1 MGHMGTTQ
9 GRPRKR
15 IAAALCTV
23 LLVASTAG
31 CTGEPR
37 PPEPDKPPAFTLL
50 ESFSSRMLEEGASA
64 VLIAVKDNGTSW
76 THAAGVRNLET
87 GERAAVSDPVRI
99 GGITESLVAVSV
111 LKLVEEGKLD
121 LDSQVSTYLPEFGSL
136 LHPPGP
142 TTVRQLLTHES
153 GLPDFSVPLLAS
165 GGWEET
171 MNRPLSLE
179 QQLSLAATVPWER
192 RLAQIFNYSRSDYA
206 ALGLIVERLR
216 GQGIGQVLA
225 ADIAQPL
232 GLAATSLGGA
242 QSAAMVHGYIT
253 AGGRQLDTA
262 APAWQSELPSG
273 GAVST
278 VEEVNRFYAAL
289 LQGRLLLPDTVTA
302 MKGGYSQ
309 YYGFALRR
317 WNNTCNNRFYYG
329 LPGDTDGYGMI
340 AMTSEDGS
348 RQLTM
353 SVAYPPAPPTLQL
366 NPLIYE
372 MQDVAQEA
380 LNSLCREN

>member
-1 MGHMGTTQ
+1 MGAMGTSQ
-9 GRPRKR
+9 GRPWKR

-23 LLVASTAG
+23 LLVAPSAG

-37 PPEPDKPPAFTLL
+37 PPEPDKPAAFTLL
-50 ESFSSRMLEEGASA
+50 ESFSARMLAEGAPA
-64 VLIAVKDNGTSW
+64 VVIAVRNQGTSW

-87 GERAAVSDPVRI
+87 REAATVTDPVRI
-99 GGITESLVAVSV
+99 GGITESMVAVSV
-111 LKLVEEGKLD
+111 LKLVQEGKLN
-121 LDSQVSTYLPEFGSL
+121 LDRQASDYLPEFGSV

-142 TTVRQLLTHES
+142 ITVRQLLTHES

-165 GGWEET
+165 GTWEET

-179 QQLSLAATVPWER
+179 QQLALAATLPWER

-206 ALGLIVERLR
+206 ALGLMIQRLR
-216 GQGIGQVLA
+216 GQSLGRVLA

-232 GLAATSLGGA
+232 DLAATSLGGGP
-242 QSAAMVHGYIT
+242 SATMVHGYVT
-253 AGGRQLDTA
+253 VEGKQLDVA
-262 APAWQSELPSG
+262 RPAWQAELPSG
-273 GAVST
+273 GVVST
-278 VEEVNRFYAAL
+278 VEDVNTFYAAL
-289 LQGRLLLPDTVTA
+289 LQGSLLPPDTVTA
-302 MKGGYSQ
+302 MKGAYSQ

-340 AMTSEDGS
+340 TMTSEDGS
-348 RQLTM
+348 RQLTL

-380 LNSLCREN
+380 LNSLCSEN

>member
-1 MGHMGTTQ
+1 MGAMGTSQ
-9 GRPRKR
+9 GRPWKR

-23 LLVASTAG
+23 LLVAPSAG

-37 PPEPDKPPAFTLL
+37 PPEPDKPAAFTLL
-50 ESFSSRMLEEGASA
+50 ESFSARMLAEGAPA
-64 VLIAVKDNGTSW
+64 VVIAVRNQGTSW

-87 GERAAVSDPVRI
+87 GEAATVTDPVRI

-111 LKLVEEGKLD
+111 LKLVQEGKLN
-121 LDSQVSTYLPEFGSL
+121 LDRQASDYLPEFGSV

-142 TTVRQLLTHES
+142 ITVRQLLTHES

-165 GGWEET
+165 GTLEET

-179 QQLSLAATVPWER
+179 QQLALAATLPWER

-206 ALGLIVERLR
+206 ALGLIIERLR
-216 GQGIGQVLA
+216 GQSLGRVLA

-232 GLAATSLGGA
+232 DLAATSLGGGP
-242 QSAAMVHGYIT
+242 SATMVHGYVT
-253 AGGRQLDTA
+253 VEGKQLDVA
-262 APAWQSELPSG
+262 RPAWQAELPSG
-273 GAVST
+273 GVVST
-278 VEEVNRFYAAL
+278 VEDVNTFYAAL
-289 LQGRLLLPDTVTA
+289 LQGSLLPPDTVTA
-302 MKGGYSQ
+302 MKGAYSQ

-340 AMTSEDGS
+340 TMTSEDGS
-348 RQLTM
+348 RQLTL

-380 LNSLCREN
+380 LNSLCSEN

>member
-9 GRPRKR
+9 GRPWKR
-15 IAAALCTV
+15 IAAALCMV
-23 LLVASTAG
+23 LLAASTAG

-50 ESFSSRMLEEGASA
+50 ESFSSRMLEEGAPA
-64 VLIAVKDNGTSW
+64 VLIAVKDNGASW

-87 GERAAVSDPVRI
+87 GERAAVTDPVRI

-121 LDSQVSTYLPEFGSL
+121 LDSQVSTYLPEFGSV
-136 LHPPGP
+136 LHPPAP

-206 ALGLIVERLR
+206 ALGLIIERLR
-216 GQGIGQVLA
+216 RQSIGQVLA
-225 ADIAQPL
+225 ADVAQPL
-232 GLAATSLGGA
+232 GLTATSLGGA

-253 AGGRQLDTA
+253 AEGRQLDVA
-262 APAWQSELPSG
+262 GPAWQAELPSG
-273 GAVST
+273 GAIST

-289 LQGRLLLPDTVTA
+289 LQGSLLPPDTVTA

-380 LNSLCREN
+380 LNSLCSEN

>member
-1 MGHMGTTQ
+1 MGPMGTTQ
-9 GRPRKR
+9 GRQWKR
-15 IAAALCTV
+15 TAAVLCTV
-23 LLVASTAG
+23 LLVAPSAG

-37 PPEPDKPPAFTLL
+37 PPEPDKPAAFALL
-50 ESFSSRMLEEGASA
+50 ESFSARMLEEGAPA
-64 VLIAVKDNGTSW
+64 VLIAVRNKGNSW
-76 THAAGVRNLET
+76 THAAGVRNVET
-87 GERAAVSDPVRI
+87 GERAMVSDPVHI
-99 GGITESLVAVSV
+99 GGVTESMVAVSV

-121 LDSQVSTYLPEFGSL
+121 LDSQASNYLPEFGSV

-142 TTVRQLLTHES
+142 ITVRQLLTHES

-165 GGWEET
+165 GTWEET

-179 QQLSLAATVPWER
+179 QQLALAASIPWER
-192 RLAQIFNYSRSDYA
+192 RLAQIFDYSRSDYA
-206 ALGLIVERLR
+206 ALGLMIERLR
-216 GQGIGQVLA
+216 GQSISRVLA

-232 GLAATSLGGA
+232 GLTETSLGGRP
-242 QSAAMVHGYIT
+242 SATMVHGYVT
-253 AGGRQLDTA
+253 VEGKRLDVA
-262 APAWQSELPSG
+262 DPAWQGELPSG

-278 VEEVNRFYAAL
+278 VEDVNRFYAAL
-289 LQGRLLLPDTVTA
+289 LQGNLLPPDRVTA
-302 MKGGYSQ
+302 MKGGDSQ

-340 AMTSEDGS
+340 TMTSEDGS
-348 RQLTM
+348 RQLTL

-380 LNSLCREN
+380 LNSLCEAN

>member
-1 MGHMGTTQ
+1 MGAMGTTQ
-9 GRPRKR
+9 GRPWKR

-23 LLVASTAG
+23 LLAASAG
-31 CTGEPR
+31 CTGEPH
-37 PPEPDKPPAFTLL
+37 PPEPDKPAAFTLL
-50 ESFSSRMLEEGASA
+50 ESFSSRMLEEGAPA
-64 VLIAVKDNGTSW
+64 VLIAVRNQGKSW
-76 THAAGVRNLET
+76 THAAGVRNLEA
-87 GERAAVSDPVRI
+87 GEPATVTDPVRI
-99 GGITESLVAVSV
+99 GGVTESMVAVSV
-111 LKLVEEGKLD
+111 LKLVEEGKLN
-121 LDSQVSTYLPEFGSL
+121 LDRQASDYLPEFGSV

-142 TTVRQLLTHES
+142 ITVRQLLTHES

-165 GGWEET
+165 GPWEET

-179 QQLSLAATVPWER
+179 QQLALAATLPWER

-206 ALGLIVERLR
+206 ALGLIIERLR
-216 GQGIGQVLA
+216 GQSLSRVLA

-232 GLAATSLGGA
+232 GLTATSLGIGP
-242 QSAAMVHGYIT
+242 SATMVHGYVT
-253 AGGRQLDTA
+253 VEGKQLDVTR
-262 APAWQSELPSG
+262 PAWQAELPSG
-273 GAVST
+273 GVVST
-278 VEEVNRFYAAL
+278 VEDVNRFYAAL
-289 LQGRLLLPDTVTA
+289 LQGSLLPPDTVTA
-302 MKGGYSQ
+302 MKGAYSQ

-340 AMTSEDGS
+340 TMTSEDGS
-348 RQLTM
+348 RQLTL

-380 LNSLCREN
+380 LNSLCSEN

>member
-1 MGHMGTTQ
+1 MGAMGTSQ
-9 GRPRKR
+9 GRPWKR

-23 LLVASTAG
+23 LLVAPSAG

-37 PPEPDKPPAFTLL
+37 PPEPDKPAAFTLL
-50 ESFSSRMLEEGASA
+50 ETFSARMLAEGAPA
-64 VLIAVKDNGTSW
+64 VVIAVRNQGTSW

-87 GERAAVSDPVRI
+87 REAATVTDPVRI
-99 GGITESLVAVSV
+99 GGITESMVAVSV
-111 LKLVEEGKLD
+111 LKLVQEGKLN
-121 LDSQVSTYLPEFGSL
+121 LDRQASDYLPEFGSV

-142 TTVRQLLTHES
+142 ITVRQLLTHES

-165 GGWEET
+165 GTWEET

-179 QQLSLAATVPWER
+179 QQLALAATLPWER

-206 ALGLIVERLR
+206 ALGLMIQRLR
-216 GQGIGQVLA
+216 GQSLGRVLA

-232 GLAATSLGGA
+232 DLAATSLGGGP
-242 QSAAMVHGYIT
+242 SATMVHGYVT
-253 AGGRQLDTA
+253 VEGKQLDVA
-262 APAWQSELPSG
+262 RPAWQAELPSG
-273 GAVST
+273 GVVST
-278 VEEVNRFYAAL
+278 VEDVNTFYAAL
-289 LQGRLLLPDTVTA
+289 LQGSLLPPDTVTA
-302 MKGGYSQ
+302 MKGAYSQ

-340 AMTSEDGS
+340 TMTSEDGS
-348 RQLTM
+348 RQLTL

-380 LNSLCREN
+380 LNSLCSEN